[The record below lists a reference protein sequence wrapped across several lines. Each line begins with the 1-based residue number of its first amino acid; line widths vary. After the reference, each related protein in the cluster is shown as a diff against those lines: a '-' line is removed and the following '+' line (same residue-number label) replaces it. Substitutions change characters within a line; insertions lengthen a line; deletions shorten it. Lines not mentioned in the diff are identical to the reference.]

1 VEAAAAE
8 LLGKG
13 APTMAAELSAGVLAA
28 DDDPPLSKFNT

>member
-1 VEAAAAE
+1 VEAATAE

-28 DDDPPLSKFNT
+28 DDDLLLSKFNT

>member
-1 VEAAAAE
+1 MAE
-8 LLGKG
+8 LSGKG